1 MKTPLVLMM
10 ACAALAACGGSG
22 SDPTPPVADNT
33 VPASA
38 LASPA
43 AFTGYVASLPA
54 SETAGPVDVNQAVPP
69 TSETDEPQPI

>member
-1 MKTPLVLMM
+1 MKTLPVLVM

-22 SDPTPPVADNT
+22 SDPMPPAADNT

-43 AFTGYVASLPA
+43 AFTSYVASLPA
-54 SETAGPVDVNQAVPP
+54 SETAEPVDVNQAQPP